1 MIMVRR
7 EINAEGYDNSDYFLA
22 VMPSSVPSTYL
33 GLILAEK
40 FQPLKEKFVAAFI
53 APRYDFIIEAFFE
66 VVFEDGTKQNRPF
79 ALMQKKSRIAPD
91 DCFWKG
97 INIPD
102 EYRPQNRQKEE
113 EVLLQIIN
121 DLNAKGYQAREEHL
135 SLFLNRKTDKLL
147 LESNKGDNRASPFN
161 SN

>member
-7 EINAEGYDNSDYFLA
+7 DINVEGYENSDYFMA
-22 VMPSSVPSTYL
+22 VIPSSIPSTYL

-53 APRYDFIIEAFFE
+53 EPPYSFVIEAFFE

-121 DLNAKGYQAREEHL
+121 DLNAKGYHAKEEHL
-135 SLFLNRKTDKLL
+135 GLFLNRKTDKLL
-147 LESNKGDNRASPFN
+147 LELDEGDKPHTSI
-161 SN
+161 

>member
-7 EINAEGYDNSDYFLA
+7 DINVEGYDSSDYFLA

-53 APRYDFIIEAFFE
+53 EPPYSFVIEAFFE

-91 DCFWKG
+91 DSFWKG

-121 DLNAKGYQAREEHL
+121 DLNAKGYHAREEHFRQ
-135 SLFLNRKTDKLL
+135 FLDRKTDKLL
-147 LESNKGDNRASPFN
+147 LSSAA
-161 SN
+161 

>member
-7 EINAEGYDNSDYFLA
+7 DINVEGYDNSDYFLA

-33 GLILAEK
+33 GIIMAEK
-40 FQPLKEKFVAAFI
+40 FLPLKEKFIAAFI
-53 APRYDFIIEAFFE
+53 EPLYSFVIEASFE
-66 VVFEDGTKQNRPF
+66 VVFEDGTKQNQPF

-91 DCFWKG
+91 DSFWKG

-121 DLNAKGYQAREEHL
+121 DLNAKGYHAQEEHL
-135 SLFLNRKTDKLL
+135 CLFLNRKTDKLL
-147 LESNKGDNRASPFN
+147 LELNKGDNPSI
-161 SN
+161 